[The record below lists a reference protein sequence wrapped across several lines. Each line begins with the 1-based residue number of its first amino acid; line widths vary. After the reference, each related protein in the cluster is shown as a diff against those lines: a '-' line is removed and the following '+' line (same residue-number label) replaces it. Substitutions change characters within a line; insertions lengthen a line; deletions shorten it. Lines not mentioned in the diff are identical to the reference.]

1 MSTSST
7 RKGRR
12 GRWALVGLL
21 AACVGV
27 FLSVGAGSASA
38 AASCT
43 FTSGPPG
50 ILTVT
55 ITDAIAPAGNDIV
68 FVRSGENILVGINGA
83 APAACFDGA
92 TAIQATALNTDKII
106 VIPGPVGADGNDTVT
121 IDQRPGRF
129 LPGSLPE
136 GIPFG
141 LPEIEFYI
149 DLGLG
154 ENELIVFG
162 VDAADGV
169 TAGEDVVNVFYDA
182 VGPPSGAGAG

>member
-43 FTSGPPG
+43 FDSGPPFG
-50 ILTVT
+50 FLTVT
-55 ITDAIAPAGNDIV
+55 LTDAIAPANNDIV

-83 APAACFDGA
+83 APAACFDGV
-92 TAIQATALNTDKII
+92 TGIQATVLNTDQIL
-106 VIPGPVGADGNDTVT
+106 VIPG
-121 IDQRPGRF
+121 RRR
-129 LPGSLPE
+129 
-136 GIPFG
+136 
-141 LPEIEFYI
+141 
-149 DLGLG
+149 
-154 ENELIVFG
+154 
-162 VDAADGV
+162 
-169 TAGEDVVNVFYDA
+169 
-182 VGPPSGAGAG
+182 

>member
-38 AASCT
+38 AASCA
-43 FTSGPPG
+43 FVSGPPG

-55 ITDAIAPAGNDIV
+55 LTDAIAPAGNDIV

-83 APAACFDGA
+83 APAACFDGL
-92 TAIQATALNTDKII
+92 TAIQATALNTDQIN
-106 VIPGPVGADGNDTVT
+106 VIPGPLAVDGTSAAGGDDTVT
-121 IDQRPGRF
+121 IDQRAGRF
-129 LPGSLPE
+129 MPGASPE
-136 GIPFG
+136 GFSPFG

-149 DLGLG
+149 DLGDG
-154 ENELIVFG
+154 ENELIVYR
-162 VDAADGV
+162 
-169 TAGEDVVNVFYDA
+169 AG
-182 VGPPSGAGAG
+182 SGG